1 MTNCVKTLCKNKKT
15 NRSVIKIPLS
25 PEDKKIFENVWKDLD
40 VDTLGAH
47 HMYDSIFGESWYL
60 GNPQVD
66 KSFNFISHVKVSLI
80 PASLTLQITLQ
91 KVTSSL
97 RYEIFDFLHL
107 RDQSW
112 CHTGAGP
119 LTN

>member
-47 HMYDSIFGESWYL
+47 HMNDCIFLVNHGILEIHKL
-60 GNPQVD
+60 T
-66 KSFNFISHVKVSLI
+66 KVLI
-80 PASLTLQITLQ
+80 L
-91 KVTSSL
+91 
-97 RYEIFDFLHL
+97 
-107 RDQSW
+107 
-112 CHTGAGP
+112 
-119 LTN
+119 